1 MYRPSVIIPF
11 TGQGL
16 EKPGCLVSNKVQ
28 HVLVGKLQG
37 FAATRSKGK
46 VLSNLIFVASTTSGA
61 GVKFFS
67 LVSKNQE
74 LMRFSCKNLDLAFF
88 CVKYLIL
95 RPFCVKF

>member
-61 GVKFFS
+61 CGEKICHVEKFFHVTDCHVEIGEVS
-67 LVSKNQE
+67 LHDKCLVGDMSPHGK
-74 LMRFSCKNLDLAFF
+74 
-88 CVKYLIL
+88 
-95 RPFCVKF
+95 